1 MTTSPGQTV
10 QAFLDAFRLK
20 NVDAALTTISDR
32 IKVTIFPMKVKEGDK
47 DVVRTLLNDIVKAF
61 PDLLITV
68 RNVIKVGKVVVAEFK
83 LEGTQAA
90 DFLGAINQEKHL
102 DLDTAWR
109 FTVEGDRIVGLDAY
123 WCQNQ
128 LYRRLAIQRQ
138 DRVAIV

>member
-1 MTTSPGQTV
+1 MTTGSGSTV
-10 QAFLDAFRLK
+10 EAFLAAFRNK
-20 NVDAALTTISDR
+20 DVAGALASISDN
-32 IKVTIFPMKVKEGDK
+32 IKVTIFPMRVKDGSKE
-47 DVVRTLLNDIVKAF
+47 VLATLLKDIVAAF

-68 RNVIKVGKVVVAEFK
+68 RNVIQVGKVAVAEFK
-83 LEGTQAA
+83 LEGTQAG

-128 LYRRLAIQRQ
+128 LYRRLAIKRQ
-138 DRVAIV
+138 DHVTIV

>member
-1 MTTSPGQTV
+1 MSSSSGKTV
-10 QAFLDAFRLK
+10 EAFLDAFRRK
-20 NVDAALTTISDR
+20 DIDAALATISDR
-32 IKVTIFPMKVKEGDK
+32 IKVTIFPMKVKDGGK
-47 DVVRTLLNDIVKAF
+47 AVVATLLRDIVAAF

-68 RNVIKVGKVVVAEFK
+68 RGVIPLGAVAVAEFK

-128 LYRRLAIQRQ
+128 LYRRLAVRRQ
-138 DRVAIV
+138 DQVAIV